1 MKRIIIFTGKGGVGK
16 TSTAAAHALKASTE
30 GIRTLIVST
39 DMAHN
44 LSDIFMQEIKNEPTE
59 IRENLWGLEID
70 PNYEMENYYG
80 SIQAAFKKMMAFKDE
95 KQIENF
101 EDIVVFPGMEELF
114 CLLKIKDLYDKGI
127 YDLIIVDSAPTGETI
142 SLLKFPELMSW
153 YMEKLFP
160 IGKVALKVLRPI
172 SKLAFNIDMP
182 DKQAISD
189 IEKLYVMLTGLQK
202 LLKDRESCSIRL
214 VTIPEKMVIE
224 ETKRNYMYL
233 NLYNFNVDAIY
244 INRILPQDIENG
256 FFDEWKSIQKKYI
269 EEIDSVFLNLPRFKI
284 KWYEVDINGIKGLE
298 RIVMD
303 SLNVKEI
310 FKVQK
315 ITFNERFEKVEN
327 GYKLKVYVPFA
338 DKKGLELYETGSD
351 ISIKIGNFKR
361 NIPCP
366 NSLRKYTISKADF
379 NEDYLSIYFSDSSE
393 DGGLNE

>member
-1 MKRIIIFTGKGGVGK
+1 MNRIIIFTGKGGVGK
-16 TSTAAAHALKASTE
+16 TSTAAAHALKASME
-30 GIRTLIVST
+30 GIKTLIVST

-44 LSDIFMQEIKNEPTE
+44 LSDIFMQEVKKEPTE
-59 IRENLWGLEID
+59 IRRNLWGLEID

-80 SIQAAFKKMMAFKDE
+80 SIQESFKKMMSFKDE
-95 KQIENF
+95 KQMESF

-114 CLLKIKDLYDKGI
+114 CLLKIKDLHDKGN

-160 IGKVALKVLRPI
+160 IGKVAMKVLRPI
-172 SKLAFNIDMP
+172 SKIAFKIEMP
-182 DKQAISD
+182 DKQAMND
-189 IEKLYVMLTGLQK
+189 IEKLYIMLTQLQN

-233 NLYNFNVDAIY
+233 NLYNFNVDGIY
-244 INRILPQDIENG
+244 INRILPQDISNS
-256 FFDEWKSIQKKYI
+256 FFDEWKSIQKKYM

-284 KWYEVDINGIKGLE
+284 KWYEVDINGIEGLE
-298 RIVMD
+298 RIVVD
-303 SLNVKEI
+303 SLNVKDI

-315 ITFNERFEKVEN
+315 ITFNERFEKTEE
-327 GYKLKVYVPFA
+327 GYKLQVYVPFGN
-338 DKKGLELYETGSD
+338 KKDLDVYETGSD

-366 NSLRKYTISKADF
+366 SVLKKYSINKAEF
-379 NEDYLSIYFSDSSE
+379 AKDYLTIYFKEKVD
-393 DGGLNE
+393 

>member
-16 TSTAAAHALKASTE
+16 TSTAAAHALKASME

-80 SIQAAFKKMMAFKDE
+80 TIQAALKKMMFFKDE
-95 KQIENF
+95 KQSESF

-114 CLLKIKDLYDKGI
+114 CLLKIKDLHDKGS

-160 IGKVALKVLRPI
+160 IGKVAMKVIRPVAKI
-172 SKLAFNIDMP
+172 AFKIEMP
-182 DKQAISD
+182 DKQAMND
-189 IEKLYVMLTGLQK
+189 IEKLYVMLTELQI
-202 LLKDRESCSIRL
+202 LLKDRDTCSIRL

-233 NLYNFNVDAIY
+233 NLYNFNVDGLY
-244 INRILPQDIENG
+244 INRIIPDDIDNS
-256 FFDEWKSIQKKYI
+256 FFNEWKCIQKKYI
-269 EEIDSVFLNLPRFKI
+269 EEIDSVFLNLSRFKI
-284 KWYEVDINGIKGLE
+284 KWYEVDINGIEGLK
-298 RIVMD
+298 RIVVD
-303 SLNVKEI
+303 SLNVKDI
-310 FKVQK
+310 LNVQK
-315 ITFNERFEKVEN
+315 ITFSEKFEKMGN
-327 GYKLKVYVPFA
+327 GYKLQVYVPFA
-338 DKKGLELYETGSD
+338 DKTDFDIYETGSD

-366 NSLRKYTISKADF
+366 NSLRKYSISKADF
-379 NEDYLSIYFSDSSE
+379 NEDYLSIYFEEKVD
-393 DGGLNE
+393 

>member
-16 TSTAAAHALKASTE
+16 TSTAAAHALKASME
-30 GIRTLIVST
+30 GINTLIVST

-44 LSDIFMQEIKNEPTE
+44 LSDIFIKEIKNEPSL

-80 SIQAAFKKMMAFKDE
+80 SIQAAFKKMMVFKDE
-95 KQIENF
+95 KQTENF

-160 IGKVALKVLRPI
+160 IGKVAMKILRPI
-172 SKLAFNIDMP
+172 SKIAFKIEMP
-182 DKQAISD
+182 DKQAMND
-189 IEKLYVMLTGLQK
+189 IEKLYIMLSKLEK
-202 LLKDRESCSIRL
+202 LLKDRECCSIRL

-244 INRILPQDIENG
+244 INRIIPEDIENSFLMSG
-256 FFDEWKSIQKKYI
+256 NQFKKSIWKK
-269 EEIDSVFLNLPRFKI
+269 
-284 KWYEVDINGIKGLE
+284 
-298 RIVMD
+298 
-303 SLNVKEI
+303 
-310 FKVQK
+310 
-315 ITFNERFEKVEN
+315 
-327 GYKLKVYVPFA
+327 
-338 DKKGLELYETGSD
+338 
-351 ISIKIGNFKR
+351 
-361 NIPCP
+361 
-366 NSLRKYTISKADF
+366 
-379 NEDYLSIYFSDSSE
+379 
-393 DGGLNE
+393 

>member
-1 MKRIIIFTGKGGVGK
+1 MNRIIIFTGKGGVGK
-16 TSTAAAHALKASTE
+16 TSTAAAHALKASME
-30 GIRTLIVST
+30 GLKTLIVST

-44 LSDIFMQEIKNEPTE
+44 LSDIFMQEVKKEPTK

-80 SIQAAFKKMMAFKDE
+80 NIQAAFKKMMFFKDE
-95 KQIENF
+95 KQVESF

-114 CLLKIKDLYDKGI
+114 CLLKIKDLHEKGN

-142 SLLKFPELMSW
+142 SLLKFPELMRW

-160 IGKVALKVLRPI
+160 IGKVAMKVLRPI
-172 SKLAFNIDMP
+172 SKIAFKIEMP
-182 DKQAISD
+182 DKQAMND
-189 IEKLYVMLTGLQK
+189 IEKLYIMLTDLQI

-244 INRILPQDIENG
+244 INRILPPEITNS
-256 FFDEWKSIQKKYI
+256 FFDEWKSIQKRYM

-284 KWYEVDINGIKGLE
+284 KWYEVDINGIEGLE
-298 RIVMD
+298 RIVVD
-303 SLNVKEI
+303 SLNVKDI

-315 ITFNERFEKVEN
+315 ITFNERFEKTEE
-327 GYKLKVYVPFA
+327 GYKLQVYVPFGN
-338 DKKGLELYETGSD
+338 KKDLDVYETGSD

-366 NSLRKYTISKADF
+366 NALKKYSISKADF
-379 NEDYLSIYFSDSSE
+379 AQDYLTIYFKEKVD
-393 DGGLNE
+393 